1 MCLCSVCCCAIDKWY
16 LLMVVTLIFTFEES
30 DGVSNRSAT
39 NYVAY
44 HSTPDENANAP
55 ADERLL
61 FRDMAHVD
69 EARRAQDVHQLR
81 RVPGS
86 MGING

>member
-1 MCLCSVCCCAIDKWY
+1 MCLCSVCCCAFDKWY
-16 LLMVVTLIFTFEES
+16 IANMFLTLISLEES

-44 HSTPDENANAP
+44 HSTPDEDANAP

-61 FRDMAHVD
+61 FRDMAYVD
-69 EARRAQDVHQLR
+69 EARRAPNVHQLR
-81 RVPGS
+81 RIPGS
-86 MGING
+86 MGCDG